1 MAEDKVT
8 VKARIDKVVSCVP
21 IHKIIRD
28 PEGEKRVKEDLQKLL
43 KAEGLDL
50 KPEDKDFQSRYRT
63 KLRAYAKYMDGFLD
77 EKDPAEGGPALM
89 VPQKAF
95 DNELQL
101 SYQVDGKEYTKT
113 VNHYTKSK
121 CLEKGMDFYITVS
134 PKQPMTI
141 LKQSVKD
148 YRETAPQS
156 SGEGGGL
163 FMVLLIAA
171 FMIVIGCFGETV
183 M

>member
-8 VKARIDKVVSCVP
+8 VKARIEKVVSCVP
-21 IHKIIRD
+21 THKIIRD
-28 PEGEKRVKEDLQKLL
+28 PEGEKRVKEDLQKAL

-63 KLRAYAKYMDGFLD
+63 KLRAYAKYMDGFVD
-77 EKDPAEGGPALM
+77 EKGPAEGGPALM

-148 YRETAPQS
+148 YREAAPQS

-171 FMIVIGCFGETV
+171 FMIVAALMGK
-183 M
+183 